1 MGLKLFR
8 VKYAPRSITW
18 LKSDHF
24 GIEICED
31 PNLSY
36 KIVLL
41 KSDHFGIEIKSPT
54 QANPTY
60 KLKSDHH
67 EIEMNLFF
75 RGKY

>member
-1 MGLKLFR
+1 MLVCR
-8 VKYAPRSITW
+8 HIVVDY
-18 LKSDHF
+18 
-24 GIEICED
+24 
-31 PNLSY
+31 Y
-36 KIVLL
+36 KL